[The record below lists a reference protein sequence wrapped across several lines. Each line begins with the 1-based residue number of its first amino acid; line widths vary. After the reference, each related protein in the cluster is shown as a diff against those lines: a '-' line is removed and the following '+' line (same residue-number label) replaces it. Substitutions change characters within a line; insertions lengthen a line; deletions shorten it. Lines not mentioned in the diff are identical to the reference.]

1 MHSLDEFGEEGEMG
15 GKVDCYTSLSKAKE
29 ESSGRS
35 TYRLEFVTQGCMV
48 FPDSGDD
55 HCTVVVEG
63 ESRVQYDTNVAKFL
77 DLIKGV
83 VGRCWKVRHH
93 LPGEVRAAVV
103 LGWGFEEC
111 QHFTL
116 GK

>member
-1 MHSLDEFGEEGEMG
+1 
-15 GKVDCYTSLSKAKE
+15 VDFYTSLPKAKE
-29 ESSGRS
+29 ESGRRR
-35 TYRLEFVTQGCMV
+35 THRLESVTQGSEAC
-48 FPDSGDD
+48 PDSGDE
-55 HCTVVVEG
+55 HNTVVVEG
-63 ESRVQYDTNVAKFL
+63 ESRVQHDTNVAKKI

-83 VGRCWKVRHH
+83 VGRCWKVCHH
-93 LPGEVRAAVV
+93 SPGEVRAAVV